1 MGIDRQ
7 KEERVGRVDFPE
19 DDNDAP
25 GQAEGKREEW
35 DKGFYSY
42 WAGALIESDL
52 SHWKSHCEYI
62 LITTIVYVR
71 RQGLSPI
78 QR

>member
-42 WAGALIESDL
+42 
-52 SHWKSHCEYI
+52 
-62 LITTIVYVR
+62 
-71 RQGLSPI
+71 
-78 QR
+78 